1 MSSLSFIKKISI
13 NSAILNQNRENLNDD
28 RIVTLQT
35 SFEQTARRGENPLTA
50 LQGLRMR
57 ILVATNIRS
66 AQVNDFVSQ
75 RFNEYLSIADPRSLI
90 SEERYIRRMNTDIQ
104 EKLFVDFFDTNPLG
118 PYVSHDQ
125 TINGIFSPQ
134 APQINAPT
142 MSEASR
148 EIQVPLNTII
158 YDIELDRLLPRDP
171 QTNELPRPRYM
182 PGSITDLEETVL
194 APIPIS
200 LNSVLPNIVVPNE
213 INLSQMT
220 FYAFIY
226 DPSIPDIP
234 GLEVPPPEDIQALN
248 TGMSRIE
255 VANVRGIRTLFPPI
269 NLEDN
274 RESTLGDYPM
284 LGEVGAGDIADLL
297 AANRN
302 PLSTKFFFIPD
313 FMANGNI
320 FNPETRAQEGD
331 ILQTF
336 NIGLEQE
343 INTSFTKIY
352 DLFYGDIFATSLFG
366 GKGAKNIIKDSNYFS
381 DFYLSRDLSGNAR
394 YTFAFDIRSFLAKN
408 SYFPYLYLN
417 RHSSDQLI
425 EGTGLLDMAP
435 RSRVMTATMKRRRV
449 DRVSQNL
456 GNNLG
461 TDSRTRVIGPN
472 DTFPVDILDSP
483 RTVKVFQKSSAGT
496 PFVPE
501 MSTKKIIF
509 YEGEDIFGET
519 KVTRGPKGETYNIPD
534 GENQLNGEFQYGADM
549 VVFDNAPEYVRRLV
563 NLLRQHRFE
572 INQIY
577 DTITLSVPTP
587 EGYRGGIVTN
597 DRNLFNYTSSLINV
611 SLNDIETFIGSER
624 QFVSDVLNRILYSV
638 NAEVQALVDL
648 KDLGIQN
655 GSIVPY
661 FQRQFEV
668 PKVDPRHLLDL
679 DNMIGLLIGFFMGR
693 LTEIF
698 PNDPFGDLVNY
709 QPNLFR
715 SSGYTASAIPLK
727 RTEHWFSNTFNRG
740 ETYHYGNDFVFQ
752 DKQMEK
758 ETGLN
763 SISTLNYKSRI
774 QDEFKKYFQSLTEG
788 ILNYDQIPEPYLGP
802 AVKYLTPALIQT
814 PEPPERKDV
823 KQPDYVSRAGNR
835 VVYNIDRYAVMFADI
850 GKLHFQNK
858 YLNRLFNTVDNN
870 DPHSSPNVNLFTS
883 VLDNLAS
890 YYSTD
895 IQVKETKV
903 YQAPLVQIGEFPLTI
918 PERDY
923 TWVFDDEGAF
933 RYRPETPP
941 VIPTI
946 AGGPLLT
953 GFEAPDERIYRTA
966 IGDTIKA
973 GFDRSKIDAETQK
986 NINSRRNQS
995 TMPIK
1000 LPFAI
1005 FGEIFVDSAPI
1016 FNTSY
1021 QDNMFNSLTKL
1032 ASVLGISAQ
1041 NAGSAIEELFGG
1053 FPNQTKSALVLAA
1066 SDTVSQ
1072 LGGEPV
1078 IFDAVRPQ
1086 LEDQDSGESQDLISY
1101 YKVQQGLDN
1110 DTYPVTR
1117 DPAKVYAKFLAF
1129 WMNYKNIAIVE
1140 YLSGYGNLN
1149 TNPGV
1154 VKQIYNGL
1162 ERDSIK
1168 DLNLESKTRIPIWQP
1183 LTDNIIAQV
1192 DAQEENNLTK
1202 LLCRVRLNSSQEM
1215 KSLIDP
1221 KTAQQLEG
1229 NPAIEE
1235 FFGQKPMITLSTYNR
1250 YFFLQS
1256 GEVTKSPPKENPPKP
1271 PPGENP
1277 PKLPPTFDPA
1287 RFPLPSLGGAI
1298 GSYNDDRDRG

>member
-1 MSSLSFIKKISI
+1 MSRLSFIKKISI
-13 NSAILNQNRENLNDD
+13 NSAILNQNRDNLNDD

-35 SFEQTARRGENPLTA
+35 SFEQTARRGEDPLTA

-57 ILVATNIRS
+57 ILVATSTRS
-66 AQVNDFVSQ
+66 AQINDFVSQ
-75 RFNEYLSIADPRSLI
+75 RFNEYLSLGGSPVFI
-90 SEERYIRRMNTDIQ
+90 SEERYIRKMNTDLQ
-104 EKLFVDFFDTNPLG
+104 EKLFINFFDINPLG
-118 PYVSHDQ
+118 PYVSYDQ
-125 TINGIFSPQ
+125 TVNGLFSPQ

-142 MSEASR
+142 MSMASR
-148 EIQVPLNTII
+148 EIQVPLNTIM

-171 QTNELPRPRYM
+171 QTNEVPRPRYVR
-182 PGSITDLEETVL
+182 GSITDLEETVL
-194 APIPIS
+194 TPIPIS

-213 INLSQMT
+213 INLNQMT

-226 DPSIPDIP
+226 SPSIPDVP
-234 GLEVPPPEDIQALN
+234 GLDVPRFESIQTLN
-248 TGMSRIE
+248 TGMSQIE
-255 VANVRGIRTLFPPI
+255 VANVRGTRTLFPPI
-269 NLEDN
+269 
-274 RESTLGDYPM
+274 TLGDYPM
-284 LGEVGAGDIADLL
+284 LGEAFAGAGEEAPERL
-297 AANRN
+297 ANRN
-302 PLSTKFFFIPD
+302 PLSPKFLFIPD
-313 FMANGNI
+313 FMANAGI
-320 FNPETRAQEGD
+320 FNPETREQEGD
-331 ILQTF
+331 IFQTF

-343 INTSFTKIY
+343 INTSFSKIY

-366 GKGAKNIIKDSNYFS
+366 GKGAKNVIKDNNYFS
-381 DFYLSRDLSGNAR
+381 DFYLSRDLSDNAR

-435 RSRVMTATMKRRRV
+435 RSRVLTATMKRRRV
-449 DRVSQNL
+449 DKISQNL

-461 TDSRTRVIGPN
+461 TDSRTRVIGPSN
-472 DTFPVDILDSP
+472 TFPIDILDSP

-519 KVTRGPKGETYNIPD
+519 KVIRGPKGETYNIPN
-534 GENQLNGEFQYGADM
+534 GENQLNGEFQYGADL

-597 DRNLFNYTSSLINV
+597 DRNLFDYASSLINV

-624 QFVSDVLNRILYSV
+624 QFVSDVLNRILASV
-638 NAEVQALVDL
+638 NTEVQALVNL
-648 KDLGIQN
+648 RELGIQE
-655 GSIVPY
+655 GSIAPY

-668 PKVDPRHLLDL
+668 PKVDPRYLLDL
-679 DNMIGLLIGFFMGR
+679 DNMIGLLIGFFKGR

-698 PNDPFGDLVNY
+698 PNDPYGDLVNY

-715 SSGYTASAIPLK
+715 SSGYTASAIPIK
-727 RTEHWFSNTFNRG
+727 RAEHWFSNTFSRG
-740 ETYHYGNDFVFQ
+740 QTYHYGNDFIFR
-752 DKQMEK
+752 DEQMEK
-758 ETGLN
+758 KSGLN
-763 SISTLNYKSRI
+763 SISTADYKTRV
-774 QDEFKKYFQSLTEG
+774 QDEFKKYFQSLTRGTLDYNE
-788 ILNYDQIPEPYLGP
+788 IPEPYLSP
-802 AVKYLTPALIQT
+802 AVKYLTPTLIQT
-814 PEPPERKDV
+814 PKPPERENV
-823 KQPDYVSRAGNR
+823 NQPDYVSRTGNR
-835 VVYNIDRYAVMFADI
+835 VTYNINRYATMFADI
-850 GKLHFQNK
+850 GKLNFQNK
-858 YLNRLFNTVDNN
+858 YLNRLFNTIDDN

-883 VLDNLAS
+883 VFDNLSS
-890 YYSTD
+890 YYATD
-895 IQVKETKV
+895 IQVGETKV

-918 PERDY
+918 PRRDY
-923 TWVFDDEGAF
+923 TWTSSDEGTF

-941 VIPTI
+941 IIPSI
-946 AGGPLLT
+946 VGGPLLT
-953 GFEAPDERIYRTA
+953 GFEAPDESIYRTE
-966 IGDTIKA
+966 IGNTIEA
-973 GFDRSKIDAETQK
+973 GFDRTKIDAEKQR

-995 TMPIK
+995 SMPIK

-1016 FNTSY
+1016 FNTNY
-1021 QDNMFNSLTKL
+1021 QDKMFNSLTRL
-1032 ASVLGISAQ
+1032 ASVLGINPQ
-1041 NAGSAIEELFGG
+1041 NVASSIENLFSG

-1066 SDTVSQ
+1066 SDTVNQ

-1086 LEDQDSGESQDLISY
+1086 LEDQDSGDVQDLISY

-1140 YLSGYGNLN
+1140 YLSGYGDLN

-1154 VKQIYNGL
+1154 VKQIYNGF
-1162 ERDSIK
+1162 ERDAVK

-1183 LTDNIIAQV
+1183 LTDNIISQIEG
-1192 DAQEENNLTK
+1192 QEENNITK

-1215 KSLIDP
+1215 NSLIDP

-1229 NPAIEE
+1229 NTITEE

-1256 GEVTKSPPKENPPKP
+1256 GEVTKSPPKENPPKSP
-1271 PPGENP
+1271 P
-1277 PKLPPTFDPA
+1277 LT
-1287 RFPLPSLGGAI
+1287 LGGAM
-1298 GSYNDDRDRG
+1298 GSYSDSGDRR